1 MVTAYE
7 KIVPADREK
16 RNGHPGL
23 VLWLTGLSGAGKTTI
38 ACELE
43 RRLFNA
49 GHQAY
54 MLDGDSLRRGLCRD
68 LGYSAQDR
76 HENIRRVGEVAALFA
91 DAGFIVI
98 TAFIS
103 PFRADRERNRRLL
116 PVERFIE
123 VFVNAPLEVC
133 ERRDAKG
140 LYARAR
146 ANQLADFT
154 GISSPYEAPEQPEI
168 ELRTDILSVEESAA
182 KVLAYLKGVF

>member
-54 MLDGDSLRRGLCRD
+54 MLDGDLLRRGLCRD
-68 LGYSAQDR
+68 LGYTAQDR

-103 PFRADRERNRRLL
+103 PFRADRDRNRRLL
-116 PVERFIE
+116 PEGRFIE

-133 ERRDAKG
+133 ERRDPKG

-146 ANQLADFT
+146 ANLLADFT
-154 GISSPYEAPEQPEI
+154 GISSPYEAPEHPEI

-182 KVLAYLKGVF
+182 KVLAYLKGLF